1 MIKTRVLLVDDHA
14 LVRAGIKSLIDQL
27 KEFTVV
33 AEVSNISETLDALK
47 QTEPDVVVTDISMG
61 ADNGLDLIRV
71 MKEQFPGTRVA
82 VLSMHASEE
91 LVAEALQLGASAYIL
106 KESAPDELALA
117 LRAMVGGEVYLS
129 PTLSKKM
136 IAWFVR
142 PAAAP
147 QQSLKALTARQIQI
161 LTMIASG
168 KATKEIAF
176 ELELSNKT
184 IAAHRAQIMERLG
197 VKDRAGLVFFA
208 DKHGLVKSAV

>member
-1 MIKTRVLLVDDHA
+1 MTKTRVLLVDDHA

-27 KEFTVV
+27 KDFTVV
-33 AEVSNISETLDALK
+33 AEVSNISEALDVLK

-71 MKEQFPGTRVA
+71 VMEQFPGTRVA

-117 LRAMVGGEVYLS
+117 LRAMVGGEVYLG
-129 PTLSKKM
+129 PILSKKM

-142 PAAAP
+142 PQAAP
-147 QQSLKALTARQIQI
+147 QQSLQALTARQIQI

-208 DKHGLVKSAV
+208 DKHGLVESSV

>member
-27 KEFTVV
+27 KDFTVV
-33 AEVSNISETLDALK
+33 AEVSNISETLDVLK

-117 LRAMVGGEVYLS
+117 LRAMVCGEVYLS

-142 PAAAP
+142 PQAAP
-147 QQSLKALTARQIQI
+147 QQSLQALTARQIQI

-197 VKDRAGLVFFA
+197 IKNRAGLIFFA
-208 DKHGLVKSAV
+208 DQHDLAKSAV

>member
-1 MIKTRVLLVDDHA
+1 
-14 LVRAGIKSLIDQL
+14 
-27 KEFTVV
+27 
-33 AEVSNISETLDALK
+33 VSNISETLDVLK

-71 MKEQFPGTRVA
+71 VKEQFPGTRVA

-142 PAAAP
+142 PQAAP
-147 QQSLKALTARQIQI
+147 QQSLQALTARQIQI

-208 DKHGLVKSAV
+208 GQHGLVESSA

>member
-27 KEFTVV
+27 KDFTVV
-33 AEVSNISETLDALK
+33 AEVSNISETLDVLK

-117 LRAMVGGEVYLS
+117 LRAMVCGEVYLS

-142 PAAAP
+142 PQAAP
-147 QQSLKALTARQIQI
+147 QQSLQALTARQIQI

-176 ELELSNKT
+176 ELELSIKT

-197 VKDRAGLVFFA
+197 IKNRAGLVFFA
-208 DKHGLVKSAV
+208 DQHDLVKSAV

>member
-27 KEFTVV
+27 KDFTVV
-33 AEVSNISETLDALK
+33 AEVSNISETLDVLK

-91 LVAEALQLGASAYIL
+91 LVGEALQLGASAYIL

-117 LRAMVGGEVYLS
+117 LRAMVCGEVYLS

-142 PAAAP
+142 PQAAP
-147 QQSLKALTARQIQI
+147 QQSLQALTARQIQI

-197 VKDRAGLVFFA
+197 IKNRAGLIFFA
-208 DKHGLVKSAV
+208 DQHHLVKSAV